1 MGWYINQSIDWS
13 TNTTIQKN
21 ETKNI
26 TFLML
31 LTNWVMNRSI
41 DRPTNS
47 NFYLNGAYSR
57 MHVQKAGLTTRLK
70 LQSANNSCLSSDGSL
85 FHSWYTWM
93 ITAQTQMWLACTW
106 HNRMHMIQEWMGTRL
121 SSKLLW
127 FLTIY
132 MAKGH
137 QCKTLNVCDQASA
150 ADVIYHIRYCHRD
163 ALISIHGA
171 TEQCHSTDRWQVC
184 SMNTI

>member
-1 MGWYINQSIDWS
+1 MDRERERERERISKKIKFSQLCYQSIDPSMGWYINQSIDWS

-57 MHVQKAGLTTRLK
+57 MHVQKAGLTTRLQER
-70 LQSANNSCLSSDGSL
+70 LANANGSARQRPLVNRNTGSWLKMAHFSYPSLIRRLRSLSSRWNFAVKL
-85 FHSWYTWM
+85 CVRKLESWGYSVVKVAW
-93 ITAQTQMWLACTW
+93 
-106 HNRMHMIQEWMGTRL
+106 
-121 SSKLLW
+121 S
-127 FLTIY
+127 
-132 MAKGH
+132 
-137 QCKTLNVCDQASA
+137 
-150 ADVIYHIRYCHRD
+150 
-163 ALISIHGA
+163 
-171 TEQCHSTDRWQVC
+171 
-184 SMNTI
+184 